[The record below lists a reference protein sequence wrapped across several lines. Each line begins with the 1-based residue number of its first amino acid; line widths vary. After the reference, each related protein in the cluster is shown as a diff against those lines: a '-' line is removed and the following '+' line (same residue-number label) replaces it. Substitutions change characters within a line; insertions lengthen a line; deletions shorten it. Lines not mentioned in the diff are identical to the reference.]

1 MINAAST
8 RRLLAAVIVIV
19 GGVSVAPGANRRAA
33 ADDGDTARTLD
44 DATRKKVQLELRS
57 PAARTR
63 RRAIES
69 LARNSDLE
77 SMQIVLQQGL
87 HDKALE
93 VVRASLDALDQI
105 RDGMPND
112 AVDQTFIPELTGRI
126 EGEFRN
132 AKRRSSDFAVRLIR
146 SASRAPLPTMYDAL
160 FRIDEQLNEQAK
172 PIWLSG
178 VLGGMDDLAEKK
190 DPRAVELLPL
200 LSRHACFK
208 NHYGYRRTVCCLA
221 GSVPSPASVT
231 FLIEQLATA
240 QGELRAVIAANLQR
254 LTGNEAGADAAAWSE
269 WWGSRRDS
277 FQFPG
282 AVEYGTLRAAGST
295 PSYYGLPV
303 YADRLVF
310 VLDTS
315 KSMAIGRSEPR
326 IEIAK
331 RELIRAIG
339 QLPESTF
346 FNIVVFNSTVSAWH
360 ESLAPAIPRW
370 KEAAAEFVAMQRPQG
385 RTITYDAL
393 VAAMGLHDDVEAL
406 YFLSDGA
413 PSMGT
418 IVNPEQIVESIARQN
433 HLRRLTINSI
443 GLFGGGADDA
453 RGLELFM
460 QRLAAANFGQF
471 RRID

>member
-1 MINAAST
+1 MT
-8 RRLLAAVIVIV
+8 DTTWTLRLLATVIVIV
-19 GGVSVAPGANRRAA
+19 GGGFFAIDDVRCTK
-33 ADDGDTARTLD
+33 ADDEVAAQTLD

-69 LARNSDLE
+69 LASNTDAE

-87 HDKALE
+87 HDKTLE
-93 VVRASLDALDQI
+93 VVRASLDALDRM
-105 RDGMPND
+105 RDGMPAD
-112 AVDQTFIPELTGRI
+112 AVEQRFLPELRERI
-126 EGEFRN
+126 EAEFRN
-132 AKRRSSDFAVRLIR
+132 SKRRSSDYTVRLIR
-146 SASRAPLPTMYDAL
+146 SASRAPLPPMYDAL
-160 FRIDEQLNEQAK
+160 FAIDEQLNEQAK
-172 PIWLSG
+172 PIWLAG
-178 VLGGMDDLAEKK
+178 MLGGMDDLVEKK
-190 DPRAVELLPL
+190 DPRLVQLLPM
-200 LSRHACFK
+200 LSRHACFR

-221 GSVPSPASVT
+221 GSVPSSESVT

-254 LTGNEAGADAAAWSE
+254 LTGNEAGTDARAWSE
-269 WWGSRRDS
+269 WWSTRRDA
-277 FQFPG
+277 FEFPVK
-282 AVEYGTLRAAGST
+282 VEYASLRAVGTT

-326 IEIAK
+326 IEVAK

-346 FNIVVFNSTVSAWH
+346 FNIVVFNSTVSVWH

-370 KEAAAEFVAMQRPQG
+370 KEAAAEFVATQQPQG
-385 RTITYDAL
+385 RTMTYDAL
-393 VAAMGLHDDVEAL
+393 VSAMALHDDVEAL

-418 IVNPEQIVESIARQN
+418 IVNPEQIVEAIARQN

-443 GLFGGGADDA
+443 GLFGGGDDA